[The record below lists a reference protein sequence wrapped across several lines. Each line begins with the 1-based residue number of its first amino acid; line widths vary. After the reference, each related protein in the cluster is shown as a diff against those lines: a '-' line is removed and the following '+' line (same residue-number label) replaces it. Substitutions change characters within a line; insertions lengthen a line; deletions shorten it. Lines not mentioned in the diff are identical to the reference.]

1 MSLTPYSHDP
11 NSDEAMARQ
20 CPWWLWTADLARWW
34 GCREVLDG
42 HHLGRENLEIFEK
55 PPDFFL
61 VLSHEL
67 GVETDARLSLM
78 VCVPLLIGGRISD
91 YFRKVQS
98 ILEIGRT
105 MLCLELRY
113 KEALVVKNQ
122 LWWYRMVK
130 SKPWW
135 LEERVIWFLPFPT
148 VDDRKPAKF
157 IIKFILLFTIG
168 FFYTSLQI
176 STKIPRFLQ
185 DSTPFCFR
193 NRLFYPTSLG
203 GGIPWS
209 CLNLRTGMGSFAHGD
224 GDRYIG
230 QWRWIFFCVTKAE
243 SI

>member
-1 MSLTPYSHDP
+1 
-11 NSDEAMARQ
+11 MARQ

-130 SKPWW
+130 SKQWW

-157 IIKFILLFTIG
+157 IAKFILLFTIG
-168 FFYTSLQI
+168 FFYTSFQI

-203 GGIPWS
+203 GG
-209 CLNLRTGMGSFAHGD
+209 GD
-224 GDRYIG
+224 PVIL
-230 QWRWIFFCVTKAE
+230 FE
-243 SI
+243 P